1 MNEATGI
8 TDVSGR
14 VWAPPGPVRECA
26 LLVVDVQRDFAD
38 PAVLTWLDAAD
49 RDRVAAA
56 VRRTSGLVDA
66 ARAAGVRV
74 VWVGLG
80 QDPAEPWAA
89 SRWLRGLPADPADDP
104 EEEPC
109 VEGSP
114 GAAWFGVAPAPG
126 EEVVVK
132 RRYSGFH
139 GTGLADTL
147 RSAGTTWVAAAG
159 LTTECCVDATV
170 RDAFQLGFRTVVASD
185 ATAAY
190 QEDAHRHAL
199 AALGQ
204 NAAVVATADAVAA
217 AWGGANGSGAASTGA
232 DAVEPEGAGAAAAN
246 GREVTA

>member
-1 MNEATGI
+1 MSGETGI

-14 VWAPPGPVRECA
+14 VWDRPGTARECA

-38 PAVLTWLDAAD
+38 PAVLTWLDEAG

-56 VRRTSGLVDA
+56 VERTSGLVAA

-80 QDPAEPWAA
+80 QDPAQPWAA

-104 EEEPC
+104 AEEPC

-114 GAAWFGVAPAPG
+114 GAAWFGVAPEPG

-170 RDAFQLGFRTVVASD
+170 RDAFQLGFRTVVAAD

-190 QEDAHRHAL
+190 EEDAHRHAL
-199 AALGQ
+199 AVLGQ
-204 NAAVVATADAVAA
+204 NAAVVATADAIAA
-217 AWGGANGSGAASTGA
+217 AWGR
-232 DAVEPEGAGAAAAN
+232 DPESAGAAGTN
-246 GREVTA
+246 GRKVTS

>member
-1 MNEATGI
+1 MSDGTGI

-14 VWAPPGPVRECA
+14 VRDRPGPARECA

-38 PAVLTWLDAAD
+38 PAVLTWLDEAG

-56 VRRTSGLVDA
+56 VDRTSALVAA

-89 SRWLRGLPADPADDP
+89 SRWLRGLPADPADDL
-104 EEEPC
+104 EAEPC

-114 GAAWFGVAPAPG
+114 GAAWFGVAPEPG

-132 RRYSGFH
+132 RRYSGFL

-147 RSAGTTWVAAAG
+147 RSGGTTWVAAAG

-190 QEDAHRHAL
+190 QEDVHRHAL
-199 AALGQ
+199 AVLAE
-204 NAAVVATADAVAA
+204 NAAVIATADALVA
-217 AWGGANGSGAASTGA
+217 AWGTEAEGPETG
-232 DAVEPEGAGAAAAN
+232 GAGAMAAN
-246 GREVTA
+246 ERKVTA

>member
-1 MNEATGI
+1 MSEGTGL

-14 VWAPPGPVRECA
+14 HWAPPGPVRECA
-26 LLVVDVQRDFAD
+26 LLVVDVQSDFAD
-38 PAVLTWLDAAD
+38 PAALTWLDEAD

-56 VRRTSGLVDA
+56 VDRVSALVAA

-80 QDPAEPWAA
+80 QDPARPWAA
-89 SRWLRGLPADPADDP
+89 SRWLRGLPEDPSGDP
-104 EEEPC
+104 DEEPC

-114 GAAWFGVAPAPG
+114 GAAWFGVAPEPG

-170 RDAFQLGFRTVVASD
+170 RDAFQLGFRTVVAAD

-204 NAAVVATADAVAA
+204 NAAVVATAGALASV
-217 AWGGANGSGAASTGA
+217 WGAGA
-232 DAVEPEGAGAAAAN
+232 EGAGAEGAGGTGAAAHERKVA
-246 GREVTA
+246 G